1 MIALRVVIV
10 VAVLALLWALHLLR
24 VRTLMLRE
32 QRFREVLDTL
42 PAMAF
47 IMLPDGTRS
56 WANHVTRNFT
66 GLSQDVPSRAA

>member
-47 IMLPDGTRS
+47 IMLPDGTEDHWS
-56 WANHVTRNFT
+56 EDYLELIQLA
-66 GLSQDVPSRAA
+66 